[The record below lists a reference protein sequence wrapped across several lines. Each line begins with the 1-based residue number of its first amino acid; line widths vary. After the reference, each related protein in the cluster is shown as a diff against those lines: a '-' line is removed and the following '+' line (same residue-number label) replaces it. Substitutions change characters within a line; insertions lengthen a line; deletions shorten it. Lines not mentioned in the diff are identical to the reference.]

1 MTYEKSCGAVIYR
14 INNGNVEYLLVL
26 NKKKN
31 AKGHWGF
38 PKGHR
43 EGDEN
48 EYETA
53 VREIK
58 EETGLS
64 VVFSGGARVV
74 STYSPK
80 DGVTKDAVYF
90 MATVS
95 NDAEITLQKSELAEF
110 RWCSRAEAEKLL
122 TFDAPVLQK
131 LEKLM

>member
-14 INNGNVEYLLVL
+14 VNNGKIEYLLVL

-43 EGDEN
+43 EGSEN

-64 VVFSGGARVV
+64 VVFSGSARVV

-90 MATVS
+90 MATIR
-95 NDAEITLQKSELAEF
+95 NDAEISLQKSELAEF
-110 RWCSRAEAEKLL
+110 RWCSAAEAKQLL
-122 TFDAPVLQK
+122 TFDAHVLEK